1 MSVEEHRAFSTLLAL
16 KQLPAFCHDVF
27 SRDNTNVIE
36 CFFSVLKRRTPD
48 ENATLLDV
56 FKALDFSEE
65 VQLRKRDHSVP
76 TLPHELKAFFDVFI
90 PSDVQGV
97 LTKRG
102 VDGFISTLIET
113 CIVTLSRTESVTDNT
128 ETLVHGAVK
137 TGSMLVGLS
146 WVRDGWLSSTQRVA
160 PTHKVLH
167 VIVDEAID

>member
-1 MSVEEHRAFSTLLAL
+1 M
-16 KQLPAFCHDVF
+16 
-27 SRDNTNVIE
+27 IE

-48 ENATLLDV
+48 ENTTLLDV

-65 VQLRKRDHSVP
+65 VQLRKRDPSVP

-97 LTKRG
+97 LTKGG

-113 CIVTLSRTESVTDNT
+113 CIDILSRTESVKDNT
-128 ETLVHGAVK
+128 EMLVHGAVK

-146 WVRDGWLSSTQRVA
+146 WVR
-160 PTHKVLH
+160 
-167 VIVDEAID
+167 E